1 MDHNQNR
8 NHPFPNTRLSL
19 GHNPLILPTNNS
31 AVNVSNST
39 AYPNIPMRL
48 VDHPLPNFHPQ
59 YPNNWTASPGLLH
72 NTYTHCS
79 TSVNPH
85 NFSSHHMEPAP
96 AFFPQTTGDD
106 LDTIEMDNRRVA
118 LKRKNP
124 AIPICSGSSS
134 NLPFPPHYMQPK
146 PISVSGP
153 ECWPSDP
160 TRMVF
165 SNWNDNILTAG
176 EGSQRNVRSRQNH
189 AFPFEFDPAVS
200 YSSNMPQPFY
210 SNANM
215 SGLHMPEQ
223 WNHCPVSMPPEGS
236 NYSGNLSINGPT
248 MISSAYHPVQNQN
261 MNVPMMTFNGPF
273 NQPQGI
279 EAIHNN
285 YALRTGPQGTVSSY
299 SSMGSSLNS
308 LRGSMQFQTE
318 VAATSRQPVVVGH
331 SSSRRNGRQ
340 RFMTID
346 QSVLYGSREMSDQH
360 RDMRL
365 DIDNMSYEEL
375 LALGE
380 RIGYVST
387 GLPDELISRCLTQTV
402 YCAPNENQDDQE
414 EGNCIICLEEYGNG
428 DHVGGLNCGHDFHA
442 TCIRKWLRVK
452 NLCPICKATT
462 SKETPK
468 E

>member
-1 MDHNQNR
+1 MA
-8 NHPFPNTRLSL
+8 
-19 GHNPLILPTNNS
+19 GHNPLTLPTNNS
-31 AVNVSNST
+31 AVNVLNST

-85 NFSSHHMEPAP
+85 NFSSHHTEPAP

-106 LDTIEMDNRRVA
+106 LDTSEMDNRRVA

-134 NLPFPPHYMQPK
+134 NLPFPAHYMQPK

-236 NYSGNLSINGPT
+236 NYSGS
-248 MISSAYHPVQNQN
+248 
-261 MNVPMMTFNGPF
+261 PF
-273 NQPQGI
+273 
-279 EAIHNN
+279 
-285 YALRTGPQGTVSSY
+285 Y
-299 SSMGSSLNS
+299 SKITLFGSQES
-308 LRGSMQFQTE
+308 
-318 VAATSRQPVVVGH
+318 GH
-331 SSSRRNGRQ
+331 FS
-340 RFMTID
+340 
-346 QSVLYGSREMSDQH
+346 
-360 RDMRL
+360 
-365 DIDNMSYEEL
+365 
-375 LALGE
+375 
-380 RIGYVST
+380 
-387 GLPDELISRCLTQTV
+387 
-402 YCAPNENQDDQE
+402 
-414 EGNCIICLEEYGNG
+414 
-428 DHVGGLNCGHDFHA
+428 
-442 TCIRKWLRVK
+442 
-452 NLCPICKATT
+452 
-462 SKETPK
+462 
-468 E
+468 